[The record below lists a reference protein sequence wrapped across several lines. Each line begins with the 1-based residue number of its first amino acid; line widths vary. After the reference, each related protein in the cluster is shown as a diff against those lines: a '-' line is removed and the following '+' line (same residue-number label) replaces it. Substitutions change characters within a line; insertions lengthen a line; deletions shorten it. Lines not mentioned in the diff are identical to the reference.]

1 MEGEKRI
8 SHQESFKINEVCSI
22 AGVKPY
28 VLRFWESEFHE
39 ISPRID
45 ENEIRYYGHKDIE
58 AITLIKK
65 LLFDE
70 KLTIE
75 KTKLELRLRIVSPP
89 KEENS
94 LKFTVGP
101 EVKKSDILEKYSL
114 NQEAVDN
121 LVSAR
126 DKLNKMISLTDS
138 LKQSHNWN

>member
-1 MEGEKRI
+1 MEGERRI
-8 SHQESFKINEVCSI
+8 SHQESFKINEICSI

-45 ENEIRYYGHKDIE
+45 ENEIRYYSHKDIE

-65 LLFDE
+65 LLFEE

-75 KTKLELRLRIVSPP
+75 KTKLELKLRIVNLP
-89 KEENS
+89 KEEIS
-94 LKFTVGP
+94 LKFTSGS
-101 EVKKSDILEKYSL
+101 EEKKSDILKQYSL

-121 LVSAR
+121 LVLAR
-126 DKLNKMISLTDS
+126 DKLNKMISLTNS
-138 LKQSHNWN
+138 LKQSHHWN